1 MWRLCFDFRYGR
13 PQYSQFH
20 NHFLYFPIL
29 CPPWFVSQTCSSRHT
44 GSQTVDKSPLKLYI
58 SLEAINSTWSA
69 NACYANIHVLK
80 LSRYVFLL
88 WWFWH
93 AVETGLLSPTLQL
106 HSCLLLLRK
115 ISEILFE
122 GCYSTFLAANFRL
135 LQSLVILLIEYCS
148 LLAEQMCS
156 CPTVSKR
163 GPPIAIN
170 LAVAAYFSCKTPL
183 FPGHVTW
190 SKAVIF
196 PGTETWLF
204 LYCNICHCVRL
215 FLHIFYSCWQR
226 VPRQIFFYLFL
237 YVSLNFQGLLPHSN
251 ICC

>member
-1 MWRLCFDFRYGR
+1 MHAMLTFTFWSYPDMYFFCGGFDV
-13 PQYSQFH
+13 
-20 NHFLYFPIL
+20 L
-29 CPPWFVSQTCSSRHT
+29 
-44 GSQTVDKSPLKLYI
+44 LKLAFFPPP
-58 SLEAINSTWSA
+58 L
-69 NACYANIHVLK
+69 
-80 LSRYVFLL
+80 
-88 WWFWH
+88 
-93 AVETGLLSPTLQL
+93 PTLQL

-122 GCYSTFLAANFRL
+122 DCYSTFLASNFRL

-148 LLAEQMCS
+148 LLAELMCS

-163 GPPIAIN
+163 GPPIAMN
-170 LAVAAYFSCKTPL
+170 LAVVACFSCKAPL

-190 SKAVIF
+190 GKAVIF

-226 VPRQIFFYLFL
+226 VPRQIFFTSSYMYPWIFRTFCHTVIFVVNCFMLIHLVLIAQQFPCL
-237 YVSLNFQGLLPHSN
+237 HWTFYQLVCKFSHLCYVNLWWFCDEVPAFNVQ
-251 ICC
+251 I